1 MINSNNQKPVI
12 LVIAGHDPSGGAGI
26 QADIESIANAGCHA
40 TTVITSLTA
49 QNTNQV
55 IDVLPQEPES
65 FRKQIR
71 LILEDME
78 ISACKIGMI
87 GNVGLIDV
95 IQNELSR
102 IKCPIVLDPVIS
114 ATSGQSFADENIY
127 KRILSSLLPLT
138 TLITPNSEEARMLS
152 QSTDLNDAANK
163 LLDHGAKAVLITGTD
178 EDTDDVFKMTSTC
191 PDCDYVEVSEIP
203 RTANKKEKH
212 DPEYEKDRARFCSEE
227 EGRKYAEAMNNMKEL
242 GKLIKEVEEREENKD
257 VYDEVEKIKKL
268 TVIELEEL
276 LAPVFEKQGYTKLQ
290 FGTPD
295 MSKDL
300 FLPFTTYDTKSERRD
315 RESSYELQKIAR
327 EALEG
332 TNWRLMSDG
341 ISYRSGILTGRFRA
355 YEREEDLLK
364 LVKQIKVK

>member
-1 MINSNNQKPVI
+1 MKYLKPKQEYIDRYDRMTVEHCRW
-12 LVIAGHDPSGGAGI
+12 AEGAIDGPKVLKHHEEKI
-26 QADIESIANAGCHA
+26 DKSEEKH
-40 TTVITSLTA
+40 LTKA
-49 QNTNQV
+49 
-55 IDVLPQEPES
+55 
-65 FRKQIR
+65 F
-71 LILEDME
+71 
-78 ISACKIGMI
+78 
-87 GNVGLIDV
+87 
-95 IQNELSR
+95 NELHLFFVQGGMYEQKEETISKWMSEDEAHDRFYETAEAPDGITCLTCSR
-102 IKCPIVLDPVIS
+102 EVFVESKHLDTNLDKPDRVLFMYKCTLGHTPMRSFYDSGEEWKYNKPKCPKC
-114 ATSGQSFADENIY
+114 QSVFE
-127 KRILSSLLPLT
+127 
-138 TLITPNSEEARMLS
+138 
-152 QSTDLNDAANK
+152 Q
-163 LLDHGAKAVLITGTD
+163 VD